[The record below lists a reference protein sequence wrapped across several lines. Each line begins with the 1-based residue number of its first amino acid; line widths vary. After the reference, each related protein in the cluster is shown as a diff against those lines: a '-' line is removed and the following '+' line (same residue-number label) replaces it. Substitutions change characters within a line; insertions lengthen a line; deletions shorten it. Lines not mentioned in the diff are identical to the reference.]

1 MKLTRKKK
9 KIILLIIVHL
19 IIWTLLTKLNYG
31 FLYFLWGG
39 IYMLIYNDIRKEDE

>member
-31 FLYFLWGG
+31 ILYFLWG
-39 IYMLIYNDIRKEDE
+39 YVYTLIYEDIIEEDE